1 MIEKVVGYQALCE
14 MYNLGVMP
22 HYRKSYISTSGRSH
36 ERHDSISEIHV
47 YPNTYAI
54 KDFADPFCHI
64 EFALKYDGVNLEIL
78 RGVFKEL
85 ESSQIKEYVQK
96 HPTGKYSR
104 IIWFLYEFL
113 LDQQLDISI
122 ESNVRYV
129 NVLDPEHY
137 FVANGVRSTRHRI
150 NNNLL
155 GNKSFCPMVRKTK
168 LLNTYVASNYD
179 AQARALTKKYDPQT
193 IARASYYLFTKETLS
208 SYKIEREQPSKDKIS
223 RFITVLQ
230 QSSHIEQ
237 LSKEQLI
244 ELQNII
250 VDPRFKDLD
259 YRKNQNY
266 VGETINYQQ
275 RLHYISPRSKD
286 VDDLMSGLIS
296 TLERNFNSKVHAVI
310 AAATIAFGFV
320 FIHPFEDGN
329 GRIHRFLIHYILSR
343 LQFTP
348 EGIIFPVSV
357 VMLQKIH
364 EYDHILETFSK
375 PLMQL
380 ISNYDLSNEGE
391 LTVDQD
397 TQFFYR
403 YIDYTKFAEYLFGCI
418 AETLHEHFERELEFL
433 VKYDE
438 AKSQMQ
444 AVVDMP
450 DKLIDLFIKFACQNH
465 GFIGEQKRAKYFDML
480 TKDEISALQEIVKIN
495 MIEW

>member
-1 MIEKVVGYQALCE
+1 M
-14 MYNLGVMP
+14 
-22 HYRKSYISTSGRSH
+22 
-36 ERHDSISEIHV
+36 
-47 YPNTYAI
+47 
-54 KDFADPFCHI
+54 
-64 EFALKYDGVNLEIL
+64 
-78 RGVFKEL
+78 FKEL

-397 TQFFYR
+397 TQFF
-403 YIDYTKFAEYLFGCI
+403 L
-418 AETLHEHFERELEFL
+418 
-433 VKYDE
+433 
-438 AKSQMQ
+438 
-444 AVVDMP
+444 
-450 DKLIDLFIKFACQNH
+450 
-465 GFIGEQKRAKYFDML
+465 
-480 TKDEISALQEIVKIN
+480 
-495 MIEW
+495 